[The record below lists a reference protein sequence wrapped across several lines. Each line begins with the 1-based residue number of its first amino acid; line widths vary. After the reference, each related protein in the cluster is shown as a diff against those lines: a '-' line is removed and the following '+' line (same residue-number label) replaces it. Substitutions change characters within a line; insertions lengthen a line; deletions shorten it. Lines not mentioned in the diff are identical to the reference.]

1 MTVNVCK
8 HNYFKAICFTKPI
21 KYFVEA
27 EYSGNFPCYLYNCE
41 TPKCNH
47 FLASDRKMTGFP
59 FKLESR
65 LGKGGFASVYRGKFH
80 EGYAAFKFIR
90 VNEEGYTY
98 DWHAKG
104 CREYTQQETINN

>member
-1 MTVNVCK
+1 
-8 HNYFKAICFTKPI
+8 
-21 KYFVEA
+21 
-27 EYSGNFPCYLYNCE
+27 
-41 TPKCNH
+41 
-47 FLASDRKMTGFP
+47 MTGFP
-59 FKLESR
+59 FKLENR

-104 CREYTQQETINN
+104 CREYTQQEMINKWYFSQIVLLSIIWKIEAQNKYNQLVDKPKGYLYVKMVSKLKLQGDKVD